1 MTKTTVKQTKTTDN
15 EIKMNLYEVFEQL
28 VTEKGFTI
36 KYNNGTE
43 SNIQYKGKTYLY
55 YAGSRKQG
63 TLKLCTKVV
72 INGLSEFGV
81 YTQPVSPTNNKPT
94 YPQSYPVRY
103 TNLQFT
109 KNKTDNDKLLKLITD
124 YVNQLV
130 KVANIE
136 QK

>member
-1 MTKTTVKQTKTTDN
+1 MTKQTTEKQNEVKL
-15 EIKMNLYEVFEQL
+15 NLYEVFEKL
-28 VTEKGFTI
+28 VTDKGFTI

-72 INGLSEFGV
+72 VNGLSDFGIF
-81 YTQPVSPTNNKPT
+81 TTPIGGNGKPT

-109 KNKTDNDKLLKLITD
+109 KNKTDNDKLLKLITN
-124 YVNQLV
+124 YVDQLV
-130 KVANIE
+130 KLANIE
-136 QK
+136 K

>member
-1 MTKTTVKQTKTTDN
+1 MTKQTTKQTQTQTDV
-15 EIKMNLYEVFEQL
+15 KLNLYEVFEKL
-28 VTEKGFTI
+28 VTDKGFTI

-55 YAGSRKQG
+55 YGGSKRQG
-63 TLKLCTKVV
+63 TLKLCIKHV
-72 INGLSEFGV
+72 INGLSDFGIFA
-81 YTQPVSPTNNKPT
+81 TPVSPTTNKPT

-109 KNKTDNDKLLKLITD
+109 KNKGDNDKLLKLITD

-136 QK
+136 Q